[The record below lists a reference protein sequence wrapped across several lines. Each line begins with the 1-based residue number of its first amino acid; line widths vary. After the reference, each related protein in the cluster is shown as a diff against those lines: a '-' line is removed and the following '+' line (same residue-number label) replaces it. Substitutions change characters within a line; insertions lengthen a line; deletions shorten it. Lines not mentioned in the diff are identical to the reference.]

1 VFESAYV
8 AGLSRATGASRD
20 DDRLQLTGEGVE
32 FNFETLPRVPT
43 ADLIGTVWLLDTL
56 IEDAAASSVI
66 GAPATLLLAEDETLS
81 GSTGCRNLTG
91 EYVVS
96 ADTVQFTSF
105 AADGDCPA
113 ELQRQDGQA
122 VRVLGDGFTVE
133 IDGRRLTVIS
143 ASNEGLAYRAQE

>member
-1 VFESAYV
+1 
-8 AGLSRATGASRD
+8 
-20 DDRLQLTGEGVE
+20 
-32 FNFETLPRVPT
+32 VPT

-56 IEDAAASSVI
+56 SEDAAASSVI

-81 GSTGCRNLTG
+81 GSTSCRNLTG

-122 VRVLGDGFTVE
+122 VTVLGDGFTVE

-143 ASNEGLAYRAQE
+143 TSNEGLAYRAQE

>member
-1 VFESAYV
+1 MARSVAMRPRPVGGIYLKVFESDYV

-20 DDRLQLTGEGVE
+20 DDRLQLTGQGVE
-32 FNFETLPRVPT
+32 FNFEILPRVPT

-66 GAPATLLLAEDETLS
+66 GAPTTLLLAEDETLS
-81 GSTGCRNLTG
+81 GSTGWGNLTG

-105 AADGDCPA
+105 AADGDC
-113 ELQRQDGQA
+113 RQSYNA
-122 VRVLGDGFTVE
+122 RT
-133 IDGRRLTVIS
+133 GRP
-143 ASNEGLAYRAQE
+143 